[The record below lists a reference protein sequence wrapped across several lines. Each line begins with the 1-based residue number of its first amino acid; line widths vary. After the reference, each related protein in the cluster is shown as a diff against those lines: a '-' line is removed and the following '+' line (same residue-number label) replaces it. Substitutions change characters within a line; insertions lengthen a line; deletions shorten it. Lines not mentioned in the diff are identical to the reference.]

1 MFLSVH
7 ILDTC
12 IKGLI
17 FCLDTEV
24 IKMIEACACN
34 FFSSYSHGS

>member
-12 IKGLI
+12 IKWLV
-17 FCLDTEV
+17 FCLDSEV
-24 IKMIEACACN
+24 IKMIDACAYIYI
-34 FFSSYSHGS
+34 FLFL